1 MQWTDAER
9 EYVRANANT
18 MTDEVI
24 AHNLTLITGRP
35 IDKRS
40 ARWQRRQMGIKKMRG
55 RGICRVEEDL
65 SR

>member
-1 MQWTDAER
+1 
-9 EYVRANANT
+9 